1 MHYGDNEGRRTF
13 CSVVTPSSG
22 EYLIASRPG
31 YHGLVCRHPIAEE
44 KSMKAPFL
52 IGRLLFG
59 GFFLYNGINHFRQ
72 RKMIAQY
79 AAAKKVPKPDAAVI
93 ATGVALTIG
102 GASVL
107 LGIKP
112 KLGTIAIIGFLAGVS
127 PFIHSFWKDED
138 PGERM
143 RDMVDFTKN
152 MALLGSALAL
162 MGVEEPWPA
171 SVPVAQPGKLQRL
184 RRAVRREVAA

>member
-1 MHYGDNEGRRTF
+1 
-13 CSVVTPSSG
+13 
-22 EYLIASRPG
+22 
-31 YHGLVCRHPIAEE
+31 
-44 KSMKAPFL
+44 MKAPFV
-52 IGRLLFG
+52 IGRLIFG

-72 RKMIAQY
+72 RKMMAQY
-79 AAAKKVPKPDAAVI
+79 AGAKKIPKPDAAVI
-93 ATGVALTIG
+93 ATGVALTVG

-112 KLGTIAIIGFLAGVS
+112 KLGTLAIIGFLGGVS
-127 PFIHSFWKDED
+127 PLIHNFWKDED

-143 RDMVDFTKN
+143 HNMVDFTKN

-171 SVPVAQPGKLQRL
+171 SVPIAQPGKLQRL

>member
-1 MHYGDNEGRRTF
+1 
-13 CSVVTPSSG
+13 
-22 EYLIASRPG
+22 
-31 YHGLVCRHPIAEE
+31 
-44 KSMKAPFL
+44 MKAPFL
-52 IGRLLFG
+52 IGRLIFG

-72 RKMIAQY
+72 RKMMAQY
-79 AAAKKVPKPDAAVI
+79 AGAKKIPKPDAAVI
-93 ATGVALTIG
+93 ATGVALTVG

-112 KLGTIAIIGFLAGVS
+112 KLGTLAIIGFLGGVS
-127 PFIHSFWKDED
+127 PLIHNFWKDED

-143 RDMVDFTKN
+143 HNMVDFTKN

-171 SVPVAQPGKLQRL
+171 SVPIAQPGKLQRL

>member
-1 MHYGDNEGRRTF
+1 
-13 CSVVTPSSG
+13 
-22 EYLIASRPG
+22 
-31 YHGLVCRHPIAEE
+31 
-44 KSMKAPFL
+44 MKAPFL
-52 IGRLLFG
+52 IGRLMFG

-72 RKMIAQY
+72 RKTIAQY
-79 AAAKKVPKPDAAVI
+79 AGAKKVPKPDAAVI
-93 ATGVALTIG
+93 ATGIALTVG

-112 KLGTIAIIGFLAGVS
+112 KIGTLAIIGFLGAVS
-127 PFIHSFWKDED
+127 PLIHNFWKDED
-138 PGERM
+138 PAQRM
-143 RDMVDFTKN
+143 HNMADFTKN

-171 SVPVAQPGKLQRL
+171 SVPIAQPGKLQRL

>member
-1 MHYGDNEGRRTF
+1 
-13 CSVVTPSSG
+13 
-22 EYLIASRPG
+22 
-31 YHGLVCRHPIAEE
+31 
-44 KSMKAPFL
+44 MKAPFL
-52 IGRLLFG
+52 IGRLIFG

-72 RKMIAQY
+72 RKTIAQY
-79 AAAKKVPKPDAAVI
+79 AGAKKVPKPDAAVI
-93 ATGVALTIG
+93 ATGVALTVG

-112 KLGTIAIIGFLAGVS
+112 KLGTLAIIGFLGGVS
-127 PFIHSFWKDED
+127 PFIHNFWKDED

-143 RDMVDFTKN
+143 HNMVDFTKN

-171 SVPVAQPGKLQRL
+171 SIHIAQPGKLQRL
-184 RRAVRREVAA
+184 RRAIRREAAA